1 MSQFASKWEK
11 SNSTGFTARV
21 RDSVQSPGPL
31 KPRLDLAVR
40 QIQVQVAKLD
50 ATSAK
55 LRERD
60 SSIFNKIVAS
70 IQKHDSQHAS
80 VYANELAEIR
90 KMNKMVTQAKLALE
104 QITLRLNTITELGD
118 IVVTLTPAMS
128 VIRSVRQGLVSVL
141 PEAEGE
147 IGEISGLL
155 SSILV
160 DAGTVGGYSL
170 NFEAAN
176 EDAEKVLAEAAA
188 VAEQDEGEIPRDP
201 LWAPLDG
208 RIDGKHIVKTRM
220 ENVRGLDPR
229 KWEPA
234 LHSSFSRTLLQCEKN
249 FARGPCSIFSYLD
262 STDSHSGAQVR
273 GLSRSSEPVIP

>member
-1 MSQFASKWEK
+1 MSAFAGKWEK
-11 SNSTGFTARV
+11 QNNQSFGGRV
-21 RDSVQSPGPL
+21 KDSVRSPGPL

-50 ATSAK
+50 STSTK

-60 SSIFNKIVAS
+60 NSIFNKVVTS
-70 IQKHDSQHAS
+70 LQKHDTQHAS

-104 QITLRLNTITELGD
+104 QIVLRLNTITELGD
-118 IVVTLTPAMS
+118 IVVTLTPAMA
-128 VIRSVRQGLVSVL
+128 VIRNVKQGLVGVL
-141 PEAEGE
+141 PEAESE

-176 EDAEKVLAEAAA
+176 EDAEKILSEASA
-188 VAEQDEGEIPRDP
+188 VAEQRMKERFPEIP
-201 LWAPLDG
+201 
-208 RIDGKHIVKTRM
+208 
-220 ENVRGLDPR
+220 
-229 KWEPA
+229 
-234 LHSSFSRTLLQCEKN
+234 STLPSAE
-249 FARGPCSIFSYLD
+249 AGTET
-262 STDSHSGAQVR
+262 STY
-273 GLSRSSEPVIP
+273 

>member
-1 MSQFASKWEK
+1 MSQFANKWDK
-11 SNSTGFTARV
+11 STGSGFKGRV
-21 RDSVQSPGPL
+21 RDSVHNPGPL

-50 ATSAK
+50 GTCAK

-60 SSIFNKIVAS
+60 TSIFNKIVSS

-80 VYANELAEIR
+80 IYANELSEIR

-104 QITLRLNTITELGD
+104 QITLRLNTVTELGD

-188 VAEQDEGEIPRDP
+188 VAESRMKEKFPEIPSGLP
-201 LWAPLDG
+201 S
-208 RIDGKHIVKTRM
+208 M
-220 ENVRGLDPR
+220 EG
-229 KWEPA
+229 
-234 LHSSFSRTLLQCEKN
+234 
-249 FARGPCSIFSYLD
+249 
-262 STDSHSGAQVR
+262 STESTS
-273 GLSRSSEPVIP
+273 

>member
-1 MSQFASKWEK
+1 MSAFAGKWEK
-11 SNSTGFTARV
+11 QDNQGFGDKVKGSV
-21 RDSVQSPGPL
+21 RNPGPM

-50 ATSAK
+50 SASTK

-60 SSIFNKIVAS
+60 NSIFNKVVTS
-70 IQKHDSQHAS
+70 LQKHDTQHAS

-104 QITLRLNTITELGD
+104 QIVLRLNTITELGD
-118 IVVTLTPAMS
+118 IVVTLSPAMA
-128 VIRSVRQGLVSVL
+128 VMRNVKQGLGGVM
-141 PEAEGE
+141 PEAESE

-176 EDAEKVLAEAAA
+176 EDAERILSEASA
-188 VAEQDEGEIPRDP
+188 VAEQRMKERFPEIPSTLP
-201 LWAPLDG
+201 SAEAG
-208 RIDGKHIVKTRM
+208 T
-220 ENVRGLDPR
+220 ET
-229 KWEPA
+229 
-234 LHSSFSRTLLQCEKN
+234 SS
-249 FARGPCSIFSYLD
+249 Y
-262 STDSHSGAQVR
+262 
-273 GLSRSSEPVIP
+273 

>member
-1 MSQFASKWEK
+1 MSAFAGKWERQD
-11 SNSTGFTARV
+11 NQGFGDRV
-21 RDSVQSPGPL
+21 KDSVRNPGPM

-40 QIQVQVAKLD
+40 QIQIQVAKLD
-50 ATSAK
+50 STSTK

-60 SSIFNKIVAS
+60 NSIFGKVVS
-70 IQKHDSQHAS
+70 SLQKHDTQHAS

-104 QITLRLNTITELGD
+104 QIVLRLNTVTELGD
-118 IVVTLTPAMS
+118 IVLTLSPAMA
-128 VIRSVRQGLVSVL
+128 VIRNVKQGLTGVM

-176 EDAEKVLAEAAA
+176 EDAEKILSEASA
-188 VAEQDEGEIPRDP
+188 VAEQRMKERFPEIPATLP
-201 LWAPLDG
+201 SAEAG
-208 RIDGKHIVKTRM
+208 T
-220 ENVRGLDPR
+220 ET
-229 KWEPA
+229 
-234 LHSSFSRTLLQCEKN
+234 SS
-249 FARGPCSIFSYLD
+249 Y
-262 STDSHSGAQVR
+262 
-273 GLSRSSEPVIP
+273 